1 MILIGFMQNALDRII
16 WRKLKQDTLSINFI
30 TYPDLFNIK
39 INSDDSLLFFLIINV
54 NDKIV
59 IWFTP
64 LLNMMD
70 KNTVDKNTPGLITQA
85 TREPLLL

>member
-70 KNTVDKNTPGLITQA
+70 KNTVDKNNLD
-85 TREPLLL
+85 